1 MQKHLWLQVYLWVHL
16 RAEEGEQDNFVPPS
30 ELVPL
35 PTGHLEHLIP
45 NHHPLDENGGR
56 EAEGLTQD
64 AVCRKGGT
72 AELTV
77 SVWVRSPAP
86 SGVICWGT
94 DIYGDQLMKKEPGKG
109 QMFPVAGP
117 VRCWIS
123 YSCFKPQR
131 ARVNSQQDVRT
142 KHGGVIQLQRV
153 TGQMLDGSA
162 LEVKASDLWFERLH
176 GFGVSEQEGEEPKG
190 RWSIITLKKKNKKQR
205 NTQL

>member
-1 MQKHLWLQVYLWVHL
+1 MQKHLWLRVYLWVHL
-16 RAEEGEQDNFVPPS
+16 RAEEGEQHNFVPPS

-64 AVCRKGGT
+64 TVCRKGGT

-86 SGVICWGT
+86 SGVICRGT
-94 DIYGDQLMKKEPGKG
+94 DIYRDQLIKKEPGKG
-109 QMFPVAGP
+109 QTFMRLVAGP
-117 VRCWIS
+117 VHCWIS

-131 ARVNSQQDVRT
+131 AHVNSQQGYVPNTGVRYNSSELLVRSWTDVSCRLKRLT
-142 KHGGVIQLQRV
+142 
-153 TGQMLDGSA
+153 
-162 LEVKASDLWFERLH
+162 SDLSASMASGWVSRKARSQKAAGPLLH
-176 GFGVSEQEGEEPKG
+176 C
-190 RWSIITLKKKNKKQR
+190 KKNE
-205 NTQL
+205 